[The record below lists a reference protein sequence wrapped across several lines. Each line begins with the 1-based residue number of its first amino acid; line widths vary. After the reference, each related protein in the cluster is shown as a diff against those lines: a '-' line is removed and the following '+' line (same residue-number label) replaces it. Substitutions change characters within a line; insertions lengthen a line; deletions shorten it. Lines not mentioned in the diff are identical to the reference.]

1 MTTDFIIRNWAL
13 FGASVLACGILLF
26 VLTQLY
32 RDSAQG
38 RLATEA
44 TELRKLKREAE
55 AADKRLAAAEAR
67 LAALQRDAETTKP
80 RVLTEAE
87 EAVQDAR
94 SMQQI
99 TGDQVLR
106 AKKRVGDVILEE
118 FAPNRQDVLRTKYL

>member
-1 MTTDFIIRNWAL
+1 MTSDFIIRNWAL
-13 FGASVLACGILLF
+13 FGASILGFGILFF

-32 RDSAQG
+32 RESAQG

-44 TELRKLKREAE
+44 SELRKLMREAK

-67 LAALQRDAETTKP
+67 LATLQRDAETVRP
-80 RVLTEAE
+80 RVLSEAE

-94 SMQQI
+94 SMQKI

-118 FAPNRQDVLRTKYL
+118 FAPNRQDGLRTRYL